1 LFHLTPDQVSRSVY
15 SISPFVEAPVV
26 ARYLRDHTSHAD
38 RILVFGSE
46 PEIYFLANRRS
57 ATGYVYT
64 YPLMEPHAH
73 ASRMQ
78 EEMMREIEAAQPLY
92 LVGVVDPWSWLVRP
106 ESDRRILTWFDRYAR
121 ACYDIVG
128 AASIAPAGTT
138 FFWESDLPKFKPAST
153 NTLYVHRRKS
163 PAPCT
168 VER

>member
-1 LFHLTPDQVSRSVY
+1 
-15 SISPFVEAPVV
+15 
-26 ARYLRDHTSHAD
+26 
-38 RILVFGSE
+38 
-46 PEIYFLANRRS
+46 
-57 ATGYVYT
+57 
-64 YPLMEPHAH
+64 
-73 ASRMQ
+73 MQ